1 MGGLGPK
8 LGFPADIAQG
18 AQVLD
23 VSSCELYQVPPT
35 CDLVHVTLRCRK
47 LEWCFAVGCVFWGLM
62 GIGGDGTRKLFCAS
76 FILFLGCRTELHMA
90 AVAKGEVTAVS
101 LFLMGKTEK
110 SKCGN

>member
-1 MGGLGPK
+1 MRGLGPN
-8 LGFPADIAQG
+8 LVSPEDIAQG

-23 VSSCELYQVPPT
+23 VSTCELHQVPPT
-35 CDLVHVTLRCRK
+35 CELVHMMLKCRK
-47 LEWCFAVGCVFWGLM
+47 LEWCFAVGCVFWELL

-76 FILFLGCRTELHMA
+76 FILFLGCRVELHMA

-110 SKCGN
+110 TKCGN